1 MNRKTALIL
10 STSGMLVA
18 AAVILGQRGSQAT
31 TVTAPTAPTSVASPS
46 PVPVVDACS
55 AEPAPATH
63 VADFAHGTLR
73 AALSSQK
80 LLHGSTGE
88 MFVAI
93 DLSARDAEA
102 AQRPPMSLA
111 VVIDRS
117 GSMAGDKLVQ
127 AKQAAEGL
135 IERLSVRDRVALVQ
149 YDDGAQVILPITNM
163 DTAGKARAHAA
174 IRRIMDGGGTNL
186 HDGLALGRDELLA
199 TPMAGALDRVILLS
213 DGQANAGITDL
224 PTLSG
229 VAGTAADRGIR
240 ITTVGLGVDYNEEL
254 MEALA
259 EHGRGHYYY
268 VQQAGDLQS
277 IFRGELDSIQ
287 ATVARNTELQLDPAC
302 PGVEVLEVYG
312 FNSERAGSGVTI
324 PMADLFGG
332 DERRIVARLRVP
344 AGAQGARNALRVT
357 LRYDDAKAGT
367 PHTAAVALGVDIS
380 TDERAVELS
389 SNKDVITEVVKVQ
402 GAQALRAAAS
412 AYQRGDVAQAESINR
427 GWRDQAVKQAAA
439 YDLEESEMA
448 PMLGELDGQAQEM
461 RSYAPGSSEG
471 KAMIKASKSKA
482 RMMSKQKR

>member
-18 AAVILGQRGSQAT
+18 AAIILGQQRGSQAT
-31 TVTAPTAPTSVASPS
+31 TIATPPTPVTNPS
-46 PVPVVDACS
+46 STPAAHACS

-63 VADFAHGTLR
+63 AADFAHGTLR

-80 LLHGSTGE
+80 ILHSSTGE

-93 DLSARDAEA
+93 DLSARDVEA
-102 AQRPPMSLA
+102 AQRPPMNLA

-135 IERLSVRDRVALVQ
+135 IDRLAVRDRVALVQ

-163 DTAGKARAHAA
+163 DTAGKARARAA

-199 TPMAGALDRVILLS
+199 TPAAGALDRMILLS

-224 PTLSG
+224 PTLRS
-229 VAGTAADRGIR
+229 VAGAAADRGIR
-240 ITTVGLGVDYNEEL
+240 LTTVGLGVDYNEEL
-254 MEALA
+254 MEGLA

-268 VQQAGDLQS
+268 VQQAGDLQE

-287 ATVARNTELQLDPAC
+287 ATVARNTTLQLAPAC

-312 FNSERAGSGVTI
+312 FNSERTGSGVTI
-324 PMADLFGG
+324 PMTDLFGG
-332 DERRIVARLRVP
+332 DERRVVARLRVP
-344 AGAQGARNALRVT
+344 ASAKGAQNVLGVT
-357 LRYDDAKAGT
+357 LQYDDAKAGT
-367 PHTAAVALGVDIS
+367 PHTATVALGVNVS
-380 TDERAVELS
+380 TDEGAVERS
-389 SNKDVITEVVKVQ
+389 ANKDVITEVVKVQ

-412 AYQRGDVAQAESINR
+412 AYQRGDVAGAEAINR
-427 GWRDQAVKQAAA
+427 RSRDQAKQQAAA
-439 YDLEESEMA
+439 YELDDSEMA
-448 PMLGELDGQAQEM
+448 PMLGDLDVQADEM
-461 RSYAPGSSEG
+461 RSYAPASSQG

-482 RMMSKQKR
+482 RKMSKRKK